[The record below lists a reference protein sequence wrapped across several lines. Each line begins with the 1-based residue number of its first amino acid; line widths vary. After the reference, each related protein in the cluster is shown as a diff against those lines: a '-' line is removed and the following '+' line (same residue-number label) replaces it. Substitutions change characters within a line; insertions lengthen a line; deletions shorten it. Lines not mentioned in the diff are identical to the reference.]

1 MTLIEKLLKNNYHV
15 MVLKLFTANMDLKLA
30 YMDVIEKRNKR
41 LLESCEFV
49 DAGFDLFNPHAL
61 LAKKDYV
68 AKMDFEIKC
77 SAQMIL
83 SETKRPINTGYY
95 LYPRSSI
102 SKTPLRLANSVG
114 IIDAGYRGNIMAMFD
129 THHDYEAGKMERF
142 AQICAPTLCPI
153 VVELVEKEEDLSV
166 LTERGAGG
174 FGSTGK

>member
-1 MTLIEKLLKNNYHV
+1 MTLIEELLKNNYHV

-30 YMDVIEKRNKR
+30 YMEVIEKRNKK
-41 LLESCEFV
+41 LLENCDFV
-49 DAGFDLFNPHAL
+49 DAGFDLFNPRTL
-61 LAKKDYV
+61 MAKKDLV
-68 AKMDFEIKC
+68 TKMDFEIKC

-83 SETKRPINTGYY
+83 SESKKTISTGYY

-129 THHDYEAGKMERF
+129 SHHDYEAGKMERF
-142 AQICAPTLCPI
+142 AQICAPSLCPI
-153 VVELVEKEEDLSV
+153 VVELVDKEEDLSV
-166 LTERGAGG
+166 ITERGGGG